1 MDDQDRNKLDRI
13 AEGVARIDERTV
25 NLEKYIAAVSVN
37 TKEVRA
43 ALEEHK
49 ADAGAH
55 GIKAARGALK
65 DAVGWLGLV
74 VACGAAFIEYARGK
88 H

>member
-1 MDDQDRNKLDRI
+1 MDSEKLDRI

-25 NLEKYIAAVSVN
+25 NLEKYISAVSSN
-37 TKEVRA
+37 GKDVRKD
-43 ALEEHK
+43 LEDHK

-55 GIKAARGALK
+55 GIKAARGAIK
-65 DAVGWLGLV
+65 DAVGWLGLI
-74 VACGAAFIEYARGK
+74 VACGAAAIEYVRGRG